1 MEHVGAV
8 IGSNCCASFRVCLNV
23 YGTGLGSIHVLFLF
37 VSSTR
42 IGTRTSI
49 SFVPVTWPYRR
60 LIVRE
65 QTAHDTASLDKTVS
79 MHRLAIKAR
88 FGELDPYNHV
98 NHSVYVAW
106 FEAGRGEALESLGIG
121 LPELADQGYQFVVS
135 TLNVN
140 YRISAKAGELLV
152 VETELGELGG
162 ATSIWQQRLV
172 RETRGDVDH
181 NEPALCTAEIRAAFC
196 NTAGK
201 PTRFPPKIR
210 EQLLPLVRT

>member
-1 MEHVGAV
+1 
-8 IGSNCCASFRVCLNV
+8 
-23 YGTGLGSIHVLFLF
+23 
-37 VSSTR
+37 
-42 IGTRTSI
+42 
-49 SFVPVTWPYRR
+49 
-60 LIVRE
+60 
-65 QTAHDTASLDKTVS
+65 

-140 YRISAKAGELLV
+140 YRISATAGELLV

-162 ATSIWQQRLV
+162 ATSNWHQRLV
-172 RETRGDVDH
+172 REGKVD
-181 NEPALCTAEIRAAFC
+181 EPALCTAEIRAAFC
-196 NTAGK
+196 NRAGR
-201 PTRFPPKIR
+201 PTRFPPEIR
-210 EQLLPLVRT
+210 SKLLPLVRS